1 MSSVEFDPKL
11 KDELVGKLR
20 EYFERELDH
29 ELGRFD
35 AEFLLDF
42 ISKHFGGHYYNQG
55 LHDALAT
62 VMNRVDEF
70 KEAIYALEQP
80 TEFK

>member
-1 MSSVEFDPKL
+1 MSGVEFDPKV
-11 KDELVGKLR
+11 KDELVAKLR

-35 AEFLLDF
+35 AEFLLDL
-42 ISKHFGGHYYNQG
+42 ITKHFGGHYYNQG
-55 LHDALAT
+55 LHDALAV

-70 KEAIYALEQP
+70 KESVYALERP
-80 TEFK
+80 TDFK

>member
-1 MSSVEFDPKL
+1 MSTVEFDPAIKN
-11 KDELVGKLR
+11 ELVGKLR
-20 EYFERELDH
+20 DYFERELDQ

-55 LHDALAT
+55 LHDALAV
-62 VMNRVDEF
+62 VMTRLDEF
-70 KEAIYALEQP
+70 KESVYALERP